1 MHLYLKIY
9 LKVFRTKG
17 IFKINWYFLIAVY
30 ENRINDVQNFIQDVN
45 KKYEKKDIST
55 HDIDYQTI
63 IFLNGWTPL
72 MLGKTFL

>member
-1 MHLYLKIY
+1 
-9 LKVFRTKG
+9 
-17 IFKINWYFLIAVY
+17 
-30 ENRINDVQNFIQDVN
+30 VN